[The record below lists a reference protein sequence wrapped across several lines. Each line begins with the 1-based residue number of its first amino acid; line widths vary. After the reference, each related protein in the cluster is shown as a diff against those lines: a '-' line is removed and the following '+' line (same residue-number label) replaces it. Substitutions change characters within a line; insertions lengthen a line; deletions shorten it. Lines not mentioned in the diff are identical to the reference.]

1 MQHSYIESSF
11 QKPDEQ
17 YERPLRPQRLSEF
30 IGQPAIKERLEVMV
44 EAAKMRGEPLSHCLF
59 VGPPGLGKTTLAHI
73 LSKTMGTNLVSTSG
87 PILEKPGDLAGL
99 LTSLKPG
106 DLFFID
112 EIHRLNKQVEE
123 YLYSAME
130 DFSLDIM
137 IDSGPGA
144 RSIQVKLNPF
154 TLVAATTRSGLLSAP
169 LRSRF
174 PFTSRLDYYP
184 EDILQNIIIR
194 TSSIL
199 NVGFDPEAA
208 QELAARSRGTP
219 RIANNL
225 LRWLRDYAQVKS
237 QNRITLKSAH
247 EALSLLSIDC
257 RGLDELDKRILTIII
272 DHHNGGPVGIN
283 TIAAAI
289 GESPDTLEEVHEP
302 YLIMQGLLDRTPRGR
317 KATPLAYAHLN
328 KQPKESLARSVS

>member
-1 MQHSYIESSF
+1 MQQSYIESSF

-17 YERPLRPQRLSEF
+17 YERPLRPQKLSEF

-44 EAAKMRGEPLSHCLF
+44 QAAKMRSEPLSHCLF

-174 PFTSRLDYYP
+174 PFTCRLDYYP
-184 EDILQNIIIR
+184 EDLLQTILMR
-194 TSSIL
+194 TSTIL
-199 NVGFDPEAA
+199 NVGFEPEAA
-208 QELAARSRGTP
+208 KELAARSRGTP

-237 QNRITLKSAH
+237 QNHITLKSAH
-247 EALSLLSIDC
+247 EALALLSIDGK
-257 RGLDELDKRILTIII
+257 GLDELDKRILSIII
-272 DHHNGGPVGIN
+272 DHHDGGPVGIN

-317 KATPLAYAHLN
+317 KATSLAYAHLN
-328 KQPKESLARSVS
+328 KQPLARSFS